1 MTKMPELYSFT
12 QVEKML
18 SQVVAED
25 DIATEEEL
33 LRDFLDSTPKEVVAE
48 MREAQKM
55 ILSLAAYIKHL
66 KEGDVKTN
74 GD

>member
-1 MTKMPELYSFT
+1 MMELYSFAHT
-12 QVEKML
+12 EKVL
-18 SQVVAED
+18 CRGIIEE
-25 DIATEEEL
+25 DIATEEEM
-33 LRDFLDSTPKEVVAE
+33 LRDILDSTPREVVE
-48 MREAQKM
+48 QLMEAQKI

>member
-1 MTKMPELYSFT
+1 MPELYSFT
-12 QVEKML
+12 QVEKVL
-18 SQVVAED
+18 SQAVLED

-33 LRDFLDSTPKEVVAE
+33 MRDFLDATPKEVVE
-48 MREAQKM
+48 ELMEAQKV

>member
-1 MTKMPELYSFT
+1 MPELYSFT
-12 QVEKML
+12 QVEKVL
-18 SQVVAED
+18 SQAVLED

-33 LRDFLDSTPKEVVAE
+33 MRDFLDATPKEVVE
-48 MREAQKM
+48 GLMEAQKV